1 MTSRRVLPMP
11 SEFRAPTDSTAPT
24 CRLVSVVARDVAPFA
39 GRKRHGASAC
49 SGCTLRLVFFPPAFC
64 SLTLETSGRHLYSMH
79 STRTGLHYRTSSRVA
94 SPILAFAPVV
104 PVQGVQQLISYVFL
118 NSELHGELAYTSRC
132 HLASCSAHVVH
143 VALQGARRS

>member
-1 MTSRRVLPMP
+1 MPPARVSSECSRV
-11 SEFRAPTDSTAPT
+11 RALCTGSP
-24 CRLVSVVARDVAPFA
+24 CRLFNGLPDGAWRLA
-39 GRKRHGASAC
+39 G
-49 SGCTLRLVFFPPAFC
+49 
-64 SLTLETSGRHLYSMH
+64 
-79 STRTGLHYRTSSRVA
+79 SRVA